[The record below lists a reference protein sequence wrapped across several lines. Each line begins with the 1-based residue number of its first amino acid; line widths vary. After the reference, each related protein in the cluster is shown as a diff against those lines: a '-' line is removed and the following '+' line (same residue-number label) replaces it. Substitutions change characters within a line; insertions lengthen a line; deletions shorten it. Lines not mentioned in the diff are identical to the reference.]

1 MFSGY
6 SIGDFVVDLSFQVI
20 SSDFSPETRDKS
32 GWHLA
37 SHLGTSKKA
46 GASK

>member
-1 MFSGY
+1 MFNGY
-6 SIGDFVVDLSFQVI
+6 SIGDFVIDLSFQVI
-20 SSDFSPETRDKS
+20 SSDFTPEIRDES

-37 SHLGTSKKA
+37 SHLRASKKA